1 MVRCTSADFIF
12 LVNFYAHLT
21 PNQGDI
27 IYHAQEHYLFKNTR
41 VPPRPAAAGADFW
54 NFARA
59 PPALNVLEDR
69 HRARPCDTTQR
80 NTRILS
86 KFSNTKISQPHL

>member
-27 IYHAQEHYLFKNTR
+27 IYHTQEHYLFKNTR
-41 VPPRPAAAGADFW
+41 VPPRPAAAP
-54 NFARA
+54 ARIFGILRA
-59 PPALNVLEDR
+59 R
-69 HRARPCDTTQR
+69 HRLLRFRGSPSRAAV
-80 NTRILS
+80 
-86 KFSNTKISQPHL
+86 

>member
-27 IYHAQEHYLFKNTR
+27 IYHTQEHYLFKNTR
-41 VPPRPAAAGADFW
+41 VC
-54 NFARA
+54 ARA
-59 PPALNVLEDR
+59 TGFYVLKDR